1 MKNYLA
7 QAGSSKEDK
16 VAAIDLLGACE
27 QYMIASFKVTNPS
40 AKFETM
46 SFKFLY
52 NERLEEILK
61 PIEIALSACKE
72 VRESIRLRK
81 VMALVL
87 RIGNHINTGGSGKLA
102 KGFTLA
108 ALLKLQEA
116 KAFDKKTT
124 VLQYLIKIIKKNDVE
139 LTTFKDDIKS
149 VQDAERI
156 QMDGLMGDLN
166 NLNKELQKA
175 KKTALDD
182 AREVNKRLEGDNKLP
197 EDAPEDKFLVKT
209 KIGEFTMKAS
219 QKMKEALDKSKN
231 VQSELVKS
239 LRYFG
244 EDVKMPS
251 NEFFGTLTSFIIE
264 FDRALEFVNKQ
275 EAKALKEKK
284 LAEKQ
289 KKKEEEKKKKE
300 EEKKRR
306 EEQKK
311 KEDEEKRAKE
321 QSQKEQANK
330 ENSTSNIPEQKGSTV
345 LSGVKS
351 VNAPTS
357 IQMDRFSDGPPI
369 SECVRGISTLANTK
383 NHDNKKLDES
393 KDNFPAGDGIAAAA
407 AAAAL
412 SKSKNS
418 DVSDGISSPAGGIA
432 AAAAAAA
439 LKKSKKKDSDASKE
453 MPLPAGGIAAAA
465 AAAAAL
471 KKSKKK
477 DADASKEMP
486 LPAGGIAAA
495 AAAAALKKSKKKD
508 SEASKE
514 MPLPAGGIAAAAAAA
529 ALKKSK
535 KKDSKKHSLNNFL
548 PSVAAASNAREKVG
562 EKSQNSQDSP
572 SEEIATSAAAS
583 ARSKQRRNSHRSSPD
598 SIQKSFSDTEKVPI
612 GVGTPIRN
620 SKNTAKG
627 FILKEDPEYAKYFKM
642 LEVGLSKSAVM
653 QVMLRDNKNPGI
665 IDLDP
670 SRPLSV
676 QEAPIFSPVTLN
688 RQMSKRNSFL
698 GAV

>member
-1 MKNYLA
+1 
-7 QAGSSKEDK
+7 
-16 VAAIDLLGACE
+16 
-27 QYMIASFKVTNPS
+27 MIASFKVTNPS

-61 PIEIALSACKE
+61 PIEVALSACKE
-72 VRESIRLRK
+72 VRESSRLRK

-87 RIGNHINTGGSGKLA
+87 RIGNHINSGGSGKLA

-149 VQDAERI
+149 VQEAERI
-156 QMDGLMGDLN
+156 QMDGLIGDLN
-166 NLNKELQKA
+166 NLNKELEKA

-182 AREVNKRLEGDNKLP
+182 AKEVNKSLEGDNKLS
-197 EDAPEDKFLVKT
+197 EDAPEDKFLIKT
-209 KIGEFTMKAS
+209 KMGEFTMKAS

-289 KKKEEEKKKKE
+289 KKKEEEEKKKKE
-300 EEKKRR
+300 EKKKRR

-311 KEDEEKRAKE
+311 KEEEQKRAKE
-321 QSQKEQANK
+321 QSQKEQGN
-330 ENSTSNIPEQKGSTV
+330 EEDPTSNISEPKGNTV
-345 LSGVKS
+345 LSGAKS

-357 IQMDRFSDGPPI
+357 IQMDRFSDDPPM
-369 SECVRGISTLANTK
+369 SECVRGISTLANAK
-383 NHDNKKLDES
+383 NHDNKGIDQGKDGMSKPNLITDKDIAATKENKLDES
-393 KDNFPAGDGIAAAA
+393 KGNFPSAGGIAAAA

-412 SKSKNS
+412 SKNKNS
-418 DVSDGISSPAGGIA
+418 DASKGISPPAGGIA

-439 LKKSKKKDSDASKE
+439 SSKNKNTDTSEKTSI
-453 MPLPAGGIAAAA
+453 PAGGIAVA

-477 DADASKEMP
+477 NSDSLKHTP

-508 SEASKE
+508 SDVSKE
-514 MPLPAGGIAAAAAAA
+514 IPLPAGGIAAAAAAA

-535 KKDSKKHSLNNFL
+535 RNYSKHSLNSFL
-548 PSVAAASNAREKVG
+548 PSVAAASNAH
-562 EKSQNSQDSP
+562 SSP
-572 SEEIATSAAAS
+572 SEENAAAAAAS
-583 ARSKQRRNSHRSSPD
+583 ARSKQRRKSHRSSPD
-598 SIQKSFSDTEKVPI
+598 LVQKSFSNIEKVPI
-612 GVGTPIRN
+612 GVGTPIRD
-620 SKNTAKG
+620 SKHTTKG
-627 FILKEDPEYAKYFKM
+627 FILKENPEYAKYFKM

-676 QEAPIFSPVTLN
+676 QDAPIFSPVTLN

>member
-465 AAAAAL
+465 AAAA
-471 KKSKKK
+471 
-477 DADASKEMP
+477 
-486 LPAGGIAAA
+486 
-495 AAAAALKKSKKKD
+495 
-508 SEASKE
+508 
-514 MPLPAGGIAAAAAAA
+514 
-529 ALKKSK
+529 LKKSK